1 MPQHH
6 VSLPWEIDII
16 MGKNGMIWITRTV
29 PVAWKEAEEDRTNVS
44 DEAVPLA
51 ETLQRLKQKHAST
64 PLTRDERLNVARV
77 ANVIKCLSTLHR
89 TITPEAIS
97 AMFQRSLDLKL
108 EVKDLLDTENIEKL
122 N

>member
-1 MPQHH
+1 
-6 VSLPWEIDII
+6 
-16 MGKNGMIWITRTV
+16 MIWITRTV

>member
-51 ETLQRLKQKHAST
+51 ETLQRLKQKHAS
-64 PLTRDERLNVARV
+64 N
-77 ANVIKCLSTLHR
+77 
-89 TITPEAIS
+89 
-97 AMFQRSLDLKL
+97 
-108 EVKDLLDTENIEKL
+108 EKYETSFSYI
-122 N
+122 